1 MGENDLLKQIALQ
14 CNDWQPTTEIMV
26 EMYYRLRMSGGK
38 VSMALFVEI
47 CHENVNF
54 FTFDSIFPQVCVFS
68 NDKIYTKKPCLK
80 DKNNRFSNSTIG
92 KIIWKV

>member
-26 EMYYRLRMSGGK
+26 

-54 FTFDSIFPQVCVFS
+54 FNFDSIFPQVCVFT

-80 DKNNRFSNSTIG
+80 GKNNRFSNSTIG